1 MKHMRACSLPYLG
14 IRLEIFKAYATVG
27 EHVVM
32 LRLTECDLL
41 QRFVKV
47 FQAPPF
53 LSLHL
58 PVQRTISDLANDC
71 LNLVLFIGL
80 KRPLLPTASPAAKGL
95 TDPSEAA
102 LSDKYEKDDKDH
114 REYEGADYQD
124 YH

>member
-1 MKHMRACSLPYLG
+1 MKHMRACSLSYLG
-14 IRLEIFKAYATVG
+14 IRLKVFEAYATVG

-32 LRLTECDLL
+32 LHLTERDLL

-58 PVQRTISDLANDC
+58 PVQRTISDLANDY

-102 LSDKYEKDDKDH
+102 LSDKHEKDDKDH

>member
-1 MKHMRACSLPYLG
+1 MKHMRACGLSNLG
-14 IRLEIFKAYATVG
+14 IRLEIFEAYAAVG
-27 EHVVM
+27 EHFVM
-32 LRLTECDLL
+32 LYLTERDLL

-58 PVQRTISDLANDC
+58 PVRTISDLANDD
-71 LNLVLFIGL
+71 LNLVLVIGL

-102 LSDKYEKDDKDH
+102 IPDKYEKDDKDH
-114 REYEGADYQD
+114 REYEGADYQG